1 MNTRRRTTNGRADS
15 VSKPISRGYTP
26 QEAMSKPGPRHILT
40 IAERTQPPQ
49 SGAGSPFRVFYHYI
63 LVKTVDLVDHVVDVL
78 VEMGLEILEVNAR
91 LYAGL
96 DMGDAA
102 DIAAV
107 HGEDGGE
114 EVFHILGIGR
124 TII

>member
-1 MNTRRRTTNGRADS
+1 MNTRRRTTHWRTDS
-15 VSKPISRGYTP
+15 VFKPISRGYTP
-26 QEAMSKPGPRHILT
+26 QEAVSKPGSRHILT

-49 SGAGSPFRVFYHYI
+49 SGAGSPFRVFYLYI

-91 LYAGL
+91 LHAGL

-124 TII
+124 AII

>member
-1 MNTRRRTTNGRADS
+1 MNTRRRTTHGRADS
-15 VSKPISRGYTP
+15 VSKPISRGYMP
-26 QEAMSKPGPRHILT
+26 QEAVSKPGPRHILT

-49 SGAGSPFRVFYHYI
+49 SGAGSPFRVFYLYI

-91 LYAGL
+91 LHAGL